1 MLLSLICLADK
12 TLVNEEEESIYLCG
26 NSLGLLPKAT
36 KDFLDGQLS
45 KWSEM

>member
-1 MLLSLICLADK
+1 MCCILADK
-12 TLVNEEEESIYLCG
+12 SLVDSNEESIYLCG

-36 KDFLDGQLS
+36 KGFIDDQLT